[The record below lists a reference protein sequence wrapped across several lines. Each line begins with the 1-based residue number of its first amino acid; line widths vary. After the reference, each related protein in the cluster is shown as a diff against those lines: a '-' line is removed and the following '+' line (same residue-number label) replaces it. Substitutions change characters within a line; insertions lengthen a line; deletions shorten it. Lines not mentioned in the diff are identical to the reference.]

1 MARGAT
7 VAQRLVKLAVD
18 RGLDGSLPDGLARER
33 ALFEEVFGTDDSQ
46 IGVASFRENGPG
58 KAVFTG
64 R

>member
-1 MARGAT
+1 LKRVVDSGIDTDLAT
-7 VAQRLVKLAVD
+7 GLTAELA
-18 RGLDGSLPDGLARER
+18 A
-33 ALFEEVFGTDDSQ
+33 FEEVFGTEDSQ